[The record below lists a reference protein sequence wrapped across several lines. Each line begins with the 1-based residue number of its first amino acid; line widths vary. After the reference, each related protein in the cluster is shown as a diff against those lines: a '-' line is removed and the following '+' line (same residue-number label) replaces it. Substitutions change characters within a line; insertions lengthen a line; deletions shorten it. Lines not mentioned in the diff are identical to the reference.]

1 MSALFLN
8 SESAAFDY
16 VQTTLENEIPELSG
30 QEKMVFDSLAKF
42 GSPPGAESF
51 GLPERLSIWLYENYQ
66 KASQTNS
73 DYNPTTKL
81 TAERLELANN
91 LRFIAGKLERGE
103 ALPNRDD
110 LVAVPL
116 EVKKMQLNKT
126 FFGQEST
133 GATFVAGDLDENRL
147 RNFAEFL
154 EKGNVYYR
162 GDRGSLSKI
171 APLEGSLGQERSLAV
186 ARNLS
191 SFILLQKYKK
201 ENGLKTAPIEVKVID
216 EERGKAIEINGN
228 NKEAV
233 LEFGDPYRRDQLF
246 LKMWSK
252 DSGDLIV
259 DLTYHKKKQTL
270 VSART
275 RRKPTIGQGFFFL
288 E

>member
-1 MSALFLN
+1 M
-8 SESAAFDY
+8 
-16 VQTTLENEIPELSG
+16 
-30 QEKMVFDSLAKF
+30 
-42 GSPPGAESF
+42 
-51 GLPERLSIWLYENYQ
+51 WLYENYQ
-66 KASQTNS
+66 EASLTS
-73 DYNPTTKL
+73 TEFNPTTKL

-91 LRFIAGKLERGE
+91 LRFIANKLERGE

-147 RNFAEFL
+147 RNLAEFL

-171 APLEGSLGQERSLAV
+171 APVEGSLGQERSLAV

-191 SFILLQKYKK
+191 SFILLQKFKK
-201 ENGLKTAPIEVKVID
+201 ENGLKTEPIEVKVID
-216 EERGKAIEINGN
+216 DVRGKAIEINGN

-233 LEFGDPYRRDQLF
+233 VTF
-246 LKMWSK
+246 S
-252 DSGDLIV
+252 
-259 DLTYHKKKQTL
+259 
-270 VSART
+270 T
-275 RRKPTIGQGFFFL
+275 R
-288 E
+288 